1 MLMIAALA
9 ATAAGAKAES
19 SYPVTVSGWLVVQR
33 PGACAMGTDFAGP
46 GKTYVLVQ
54 KRVNG
59 EVILSITNEAWS
71 AREGEPYDVSYQ
83 LNGKEY
89 ADGATIGYRS
99 GAGRGFWSIM
109 GQGFDRDFAAGTDLS
124 VFLDGKFIRKVSLVG
139 TSSAIAAIDRCVA
152 DLRTRVRSEKA
163 DNGGELPLDPFART
177 TSGSPARPAPGA
189 KPRP

>member
-9 ATAAGAKAES
+9 AAAAGTKAEQ

-33 PGACAMGTDFAGP
+33 SGACAMGADFAGP

-71 AREGEPYDVSYQ
+71 AREGEPYNVSYQ
-83 LNGKEY
+83 LNGRAY
-89 ADGATIGYRS
+89 ADGSTIGYRS
-99 GAGRGFWSIM
+99 GAGRGLWSVM

-124 VFLDGKFIRKVSLVG
+124 VFLDGKFIRKVSLGG
-139 TSSAIAAIDRCVA
+139 TSGAIAAVDRCVA
-152 DLRTRVRSEKA
+152 DLRSRIRSEKT
-163 DNGGELPLDPFART
+163 DDGGDLPLDPFAR
-177 TSGSPARPAPGA
+177 SRPGSPGRQGPGA